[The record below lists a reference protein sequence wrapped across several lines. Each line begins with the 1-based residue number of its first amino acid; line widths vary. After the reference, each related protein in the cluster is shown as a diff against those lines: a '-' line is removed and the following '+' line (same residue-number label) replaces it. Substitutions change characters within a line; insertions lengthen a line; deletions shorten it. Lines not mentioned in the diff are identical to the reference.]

1 MATHSTIGIKNSD
14 NTITLIYSHWDGYLE
29 GVGKILKE
37 HYSDENKIRQLLKE
51 GDISSLDETISTT
64 IFYARDTG
72 EIGVSAKVLK
82 DLKDSSYTQNYN
94 YLWDDGKWLVSLWNE
109 MDYKE
114 F

>member
-1 MATHSTIGIKNSD
+1 MATRSTIAIKNSD
-14 NTITLIYSHWDGYLE
+14 NTISLIYSHWDGYLE

-64 IFYARDTG
+64 IFYARDRDET
-72 EIGVSAKVLK
+72 GVSAKVLK
-82 DLKDSSYTQNYN
+82 DLKDSNYVQNYN
-94 YLWDDGKWLVSLWNE
+94 YLWENGKWLVSLWDE